1 MPTPPTQEDAIY
13 AKAQPHLVDFEFNEA
28 VVNVFPDM
36 IRRSVPGYS
45 TLIPLIALLAEQYA
59 LPDSRC
65 YDLGCSLGAATLA
78 MRHRIRQSGVEIVA
92 VDNSAAMIERA
103 HDNIDADIASVP
115 VELICGDINE
125 VEISNASVVV
135 LNFTLQFIDPSE
147 RLVLLEKIYQGLRP
161 GGVLLLSEKLKFDD
175 DEEQTLLTDLHH
187 AFKRAN
193 GYSDMEIAQ
202 KRTAL
207 ENVLI
212 PDTVEQH
219 QARLA
224 EAGFASYR
232 LWFQC
237 LNFASLLAIK

>member
-1 MPTPPTQEDAIY
+1 
-13 AKAQPHLVDFEFNEA
+13 
-28 VVNVFPDM
+28 
-36 IRRSVPGYS
+36 
-45 TLIPLIALLAEQYA
+45 
-59 LPDSRC
+59 
-65 YDLGCSLGAATLA
+65 
-78 MRHRIRQSGVEIVA
+78 
-92 VDNSAAMIERA
+92 
-103 HDNIDADIASVP
+103 
-115 VELICGDINE
+115 
-125 VEISNASVVV
+125 V